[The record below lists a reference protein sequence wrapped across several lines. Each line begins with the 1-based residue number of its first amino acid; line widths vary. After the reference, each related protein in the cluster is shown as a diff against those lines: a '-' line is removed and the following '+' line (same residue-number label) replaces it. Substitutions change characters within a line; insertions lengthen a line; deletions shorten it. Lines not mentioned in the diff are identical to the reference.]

1 MVHLAKF
8 GNFGA
13 STAETVS
20 RTKKSI
26 QYGHTVGPFS
36 NRWKAK

>member
-1 MVHLAKF
+1 MEILVTL
-8 GNFGA
+8 GT

-26 QYGHTVGPFS
+26 RMGTPLG
-36 NRWKAK
+36 